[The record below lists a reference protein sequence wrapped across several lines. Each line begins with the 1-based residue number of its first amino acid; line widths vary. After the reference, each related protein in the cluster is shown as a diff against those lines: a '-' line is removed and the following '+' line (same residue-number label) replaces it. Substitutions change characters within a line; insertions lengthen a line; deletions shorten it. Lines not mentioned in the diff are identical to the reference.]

1 MTDIHVI
8 TVAMA
13 EVDPSHCMINRTHN
27 LVRILFP
34 VLVVP
39 DNVTLL
45 ENESNADSSSGKLA
59 TISSVQSRS
68 LVSVSTDLDFSF

>member
-1 MTDIHVI
+1 
-8 TVAMA
+8 MA
-13 EVDPSHCMINRTHN
+13 EADPSHRMINRTHN